1 MKKQLRNIGSLLL
14 ALLILTMPLSMTGC
28 SNEVTTVKVYQETVL
43 ENVTEQVVAD
53 DGINQLL
60 WDVNEKAIF
69 FFNTATGRIWSSIP
83 YDFYRQGVEAGY
95 NVMEMKSPI
104 QIAYYATENRQ
115 ERTMVGYE
123 GAILDGMVG
132 SELIENGIRVIYD
145 FVELQLRIPVEYTLV
160 NGSLN
165 IRLVIEDIEEGE
177 GYKLTSVSLAPYLA
191 SVPEDD
197 TSYLFVPSGSG
208 ALIHSDVRNGIRK
221 YTEPVFGID
230 AIEQPATRVSYAQ
243 TAHLPVF
250 GANCGDN
257 GLVGIITQGAAL
269 ASINAV
275 AGDER
280 VGWSCVY
287 PSFQLRGSDVVD
299 IQNRESYAQ
308 KVRSYSKGM
317 VSLPYAEV
325 LYTQLEGDQADYV
338 GMAETYRRWL
348 IDNQGLEKK
357 ESVGS
362 YMALEFLGGATV
374 EEEVFGVSFDRMQT
388 VTTLSQVQ
396 DILTD
401 ISGAVSAPLTTVLTG
416 FGKGGLDAEHLAG
429 GYQISKAFGSKEDLE
444 ALKEWAD
451 ANNTTLFT
459 NFELLYFRKNG
470 NGVNQMADVAYRANN
485 VASKKGFYSPVT
497 YRPDLE
503 KRYYSLVK
511 RSKLAEVADTLREKF
526 ASIGTA
532 GIGLSSLGNTAYSDY
547 RDEATFARNGM
558 EQDVQAILSKFSEDG
573 TLVMSGAN
581 AYAATASDLIWDVS
595 LKSSRY
601 NVLDEDVPFYQVVF
615 RGYVPMTT
623 TAINREANP
632 QQTFLKALSLGV
644 VPMYSI
650 CATYPEELRNTDHT
664 WFSSGYW
671 EGYREDVIRNLA
683 TVNEVYPQLEGAT
696 ITDYITDGDVTTT
709 YFDNGVVLYVNHGE
723 TEAYTDGGTVEAGG
737 YLVW

>member
-1 MKKQLRNIGSLLL
+1 MKKQLRKSGSLLL
-14 ALLILTMPLSMTGC
+14 ALLILIMPLGMTGC
-28 SNEVTTVKVYQETVL
+28 SDEVSTVKVYQETVL

-60 WDVNEKAIF
+60 WDVNEKALF
-69 FFNTATGRIWSSIP
+69 FFNTQTGRIWSTIP
-83 YDFYRQGVEAGY
+83 YEFYQQQVEAGY

-115 ERTMVGYE
+115 ERTMTGYE

-132 SELIENGIRVIYD
+132 SEMVENGIRVIYD
-145 FVELQLRIPVEYTLV
+145 FMELQLRVPVEYTLV
-160 NGSLN
+160 NGSLS

-177 GYKLTSVSLAPYLA
+177 EYKLTSVSLAPYLA

-197 TSYLFVPSGSG
+197 ISYLFVPSGSG

-221 YTEPVFGID
+221 YSEPVFGID

-243 TAHLPVF
+243 TTHLPVF
-250 GANCGDN
+250 ASNRGDCS
-257 GLVGIITQGAAL
+257 LLGIISEGAAL

-280 VGWSCVY
+280 IGWSCVY

-308 KVRSYSKGM
+308 KVRSYSKNM

-338 GMAETYRRWL
+338 GMAETYRQWL
-348 IDNQGLEKK
+348 IDNQGLQKK
-357 ESVGS
+357 ESVGG

-374 EEEVFGVSFDRMQT
+374 EQGVFGVYFDRLQK

-396 DILTD
+396 EILTD
-401 ISGAVSAPLTTVLTG
+401 ISGEVSAPLTAVLTG
-416 FGKGGLDAEHLAG
+416 FGRGGVDAEHLAG
-429 GYQISKAFGSKEDLE
+429 GYQISKTLGSKADLN
-444 ALKEWAD
+444 ALKEWSAS
-451 ANNTTLFT
+451 NNTTLFT
-459 NFELLYFRKNG
+459 NFEMLYFRKNG
-470 NGVNQMADVAYRANN
+470 GGVNQMADVAYRANN
-485 VASKKGFYSPVT
+485 VASKKGYYSPVT
-497 YRPDLE
+497 NRPDLE

-511 RSKLAEVADTLREKF
+511 RSKLAELAETLREKF
-526 ASIGTA
+526 ASIDTA
-532 GIGLSSLGNTAYSDY
+532 GIGLASLGNTSYSDY
-547 RDEATFARNGM
+547 RDTSTYARNGM
-558 EQDVQAILSKFSEDG
+558 EQDAQSILSKFSEDG

-581 AYAATASDLIWDVS
+581 AYAATVSDLIWDAP

-615 RGYVPMTT
+615 RGYVPMTS

-644 VPMYSI
+644 VPMYSL
-650 CATYPEELRNTDHT
+650 CATYPEELRTTDHT

-671 EGYREDVIRNLA
+671 EGHREDVIQNLA
-683 TVNEVYPQLEGAT
+683 IVNEVYPQLEGAT
-696 ITDYITDGDVTTT
+696 IIEYITDGDVTTT

-723 TEAYTDGGTVEAGG
+723 TEAYTDGGAVEAGG
-737 YLVW
+737 YLVG